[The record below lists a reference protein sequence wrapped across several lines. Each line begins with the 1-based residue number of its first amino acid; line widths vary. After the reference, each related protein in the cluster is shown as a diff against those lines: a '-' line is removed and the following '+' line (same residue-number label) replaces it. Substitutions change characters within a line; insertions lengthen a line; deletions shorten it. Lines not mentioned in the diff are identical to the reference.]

1 MEYVYRNCFYY
12 RNSFQGSI
20 YQGVKS
26 IRRTSSAKYLL
37 KYLLHVLPLVK
48 VCTLYVK
55 LECIPNVSPAVLCMI
70 HHVRKLQQHK
80 AKIIYPKYYKK
91 CACFALIFLKKTPSK
106 LAYFSSKIAEI
117 VSISLIAQSV
127 QKSRNTRFNWVF
139 IVLGIDNFT
148 YSKNLWPTKHGILL
162 SDDKSSFTQSSAY
175 SYLLLYWQ
183 WDSIR
188 KMKMQLWGLWLI
200 FQSQMFL
207 WKKTGDLKSI
217 PYMDLDFCL

>member
-1 MEYVYRNCFYY
+1 MCLFCPYF
-12 RNSFQGSI
+12 S
-20 YQGVKS
+20 
-26 IRRTSSAKYLL
+26 
-37 KYLLHVLPLVK
+37 
-48 VCTLYVK
+48 
-55 LECIPNVSPAVLCMI
+55 
-70 HHVRKLQQHK
+70 LQK
-80 AKIIYPKYYKK
+80 P
-91 CACFALIFLKKTPSK
+91 PSK
-106 LAYFSSKIAEI
+106 LAYFSSKSAEI

-217 PYMDLDFCL
+217 PRIGIWIFVCSQLLRFHLILLVGYGEKSKSVHYLGYY